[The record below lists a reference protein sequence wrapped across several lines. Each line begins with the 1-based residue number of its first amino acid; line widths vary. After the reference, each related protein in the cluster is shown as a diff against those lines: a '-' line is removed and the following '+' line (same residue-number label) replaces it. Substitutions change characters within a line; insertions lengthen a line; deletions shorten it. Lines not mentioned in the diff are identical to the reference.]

1 MTKAVSVAVKPLN
14 LYVTG
19 HKLGPL
25 IANRSS
31 VIPMGAGLSADD
43 LEFESLL
50 GRYQLTKYADSRNM
64 GIAPGPCRG
73 GL

>member
-1 MTKAVSVAVKPLN
+1 MTKAVSVTVKPLN

-31 VIPMGAGLSADD
+31 VILMGAGLSADD

-50 GRYQLTKYADSRNM
+50 GRYQLTKYTDS
-64 GIAPGPCRG
+64 
-73 GL
+73 

>member
-1 MTKAVSVAVKPLN
+1 MTKAVSVAVKLLN

-25 IANRSS
+25 IANRRS
-31 VIPMGAGLSADD
+31 VILMGAGLSADD

-50 GRYQLTKYADSRNM
+50 GRYQLTKYADSRNS
-64 GIAPGPCRG
+64 GIAPGPCHEG
-73 GL
+73 M